1 MPRRLLLLVALLLGI
16 PAALSAQAVRGTL
29 RSGGS
34 GAPVPGAHVQLRDV
48 SGRLVASGVTD
59 AAGGFLL
66 RAPAAGSYTVSA
78 ERIGFARAV
87 SPLLSLAAG
96 ETLEQR
102 LEARPQESSLEG
114 IVVRGG
120 ERARCRTMPPAG
132 EPVHTVWEAARRA
145 LQGTESAARE
155 GLYRYSAQVFERDID
170 PRSATV
176 RAEQAT
182 TRAGM
187 SGTPFTTV
195 PLQRLAEKGYMEEDG
210 DSLLFHA
217 PDAAALLSDAFL
229 EQHCFRLQAPP
240 SGDEETIGLAFEPVR
255 TRRLPDIEGVLWLDR
270 ASSELR
276 RMEYRYT
283 GLDSRRAAENAG
295 GEMEFRRLP
304 SGDWIVSR
312 WRIRMPLMGVQQISV
327 AQPMPGSEIRPVQ
340 QWTLLGVREKGGE
353 LTQVARRDGSPVLAA
368 AGARLAGMVYDSTRR
383 AGLAGARV
391 WLSGTEYAAHT
402 DSAGRYEL
410 ADLPEGR
417 YTVSF
422 GGARLDSLGYA
433 PAPVTVTLAR
443 GATTRRDLAVPP
455 PVRMLAAA
463 CSAMGA
469 TGADSSVAGS
479 GILVGVV
486 RQGGTDAPLAGARVT
501 LAGGGR
507 AMEAKTDARGAYR
520 FCGAP
525 AGPVAVRVEA
535 AGALVRTTLQLEGG
549 PVLQD
554 FTVAPRVA
562 AAAPRPGQAASARAV
577 VTGRVLGGPDG
588 APLAGARVVLGG
600 GGAAATTDAQG
611 RFTVRGVVAGSQDV
625 TVAHP
630 AHGTRTVKTVVEGGT
645 SDLELRLG
653 EGMRLAAL
661 VTTPYTLDPLR
672 VEASRE
678 RRSLDAVGFY
688 DRRRMG
694 WGVFLTEEDFRR
706 GAPLSSVIRTIPGI
720 RVIRHQPPG
729 RMGTAPPMETRLV
742 SSRSNTSVRL
752 SEGSNERS
760 ADQCFFPVFLDGV
773 RIMSDSPDQG
783 QDIDRHLRTGD
794 VVAIEVYRNGA
805 EVPPQ
810 YRTANL
816 ACGVVLLWTQAEK
829 DPGR

>member
-1 MPRRLLLLVALLLGI
+1 MPRRFLLLLALLLGI

-34 GAPVPGAHVQLRDV
+34 GAPVPGAQVQLRDA
-48 SGRLVASGVTD
+48 SGRVVASGVTD

-66 RAPAAGSYTVSA
+66 RAPAAGGYTVSA

-87 SPLLSLAAG
+87 SPLLRLAVG
-96 ETLEQR
+96 ETLEHR
-102 LEARPQESSLEG
+102 LEATPQGSSLEG

-132 EPVHTVWEAARRA
+132 QPVHTVWQAARGA

-155 GLYRYSAQVFERDID
+155 GLYRYTARVFERDID

-176 RAEQAT
+176 RAEQSG

-195 PLQRLAEKGYMEEDG
+195 PLERLAAKGYMEEDG

-240 SGDEETIGLAFEPVR
+240 TGDEGTIGLAFEPVR
-255 TRRLPDIEGVLWLDR
+255 ARRLPDIEGVLWLDR

-295 GEMEFRRLP
+295 GELEFRRLP

-383 AGLAGARV
+383 AGLVGARV
-391 WLSGTEYAAHT
+391 WLSGTEYAAQT

-433 PAPVTVTLAR
+433 PAPVSVTLAR
-443 GATTRRDLAVPP
+443 GATTQRDLAVPP

-469 TGADSSVAGS
+469 TGADSTAAGS

-507 AMEAKTDARGAYR
+507 AMEVKTDARGTYR

-562 AAAPRPGQAASARAV
+562 AAAPRPGQAAGARAV
-577 VTGRVLGGPDG
+577 VTGRVLNGAEG
-588 APLAGARVVLGG
+588 APLAGATVVLGG
-600 GGAAATTDAQG
+600 GGTATTDAQG

-630 AHGTRTVKTVVEGGT
+630 AHGTRTVKAVVEGGMA
-645 SDLELRLG
+645 DLELRLG
-653 EGMRLAAL
+653 EGMRLAVL

-688 DRRRMG
+688 DRQRTAN
-694 WGVFLTEEDFRR
+694 GVFLTEKDFQR
-706 GAPLSSVIRTIPGI
+706 GVPLSSVMRTIQGI
-720 RVIRHQPPG
+720 RVIRYQPPG
-729 RMGTAPPMETRLV
+729 RMGTAPPVETRLV
-742 SSRSNTSVRL
+742 SGRTTTSLRV
-752 SEGSNERS
+752 SDNPDEHHS
-760 ADQCFFPVFLDGV
+760 DQCFVQVFLDGV
-773 RIMSDSPDQG
+773 RIMSDSPEQG
-783 QDIDRHLRTGD
+783 NDIDRQIRTAD
-794 VVAIEVYRNGA
+794 IVAIEVYRTGIEA
-805 EVPPQ
+805 PPQ
-810 YRTANL
+810 YMGYNQG
-816 ACGVVLLWTQAEK
+816 CGVVLLWTQAEQT
-829 DPGR
+829 PR